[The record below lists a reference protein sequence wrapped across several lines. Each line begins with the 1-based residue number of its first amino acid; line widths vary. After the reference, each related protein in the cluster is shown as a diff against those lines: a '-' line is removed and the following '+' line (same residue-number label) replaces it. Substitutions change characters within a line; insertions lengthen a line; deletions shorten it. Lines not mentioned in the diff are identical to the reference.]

1 MLMHLRLAASTDGR
15 LRLLLIALAVPSVL
29 IGLLA
34 MHVLSGAAS
43 QPSAATHHTIAV
55 VAASDESHHE
65 GATNA
70 ASHDPSAS
78 ASATT
83 SAACG
88 PACEQEHGM
97 LTMACL
103 LALLVAA
110 LTLLAAAQVH
120 RGAWMLR
127 PIRFL
132 GVFLSAPAQ
141 PSPPSLIALSISRT

>member
-1 MLMHLRLAASTDGR
+1 MLMHLRLAASTDA
-15 LRLLLIALAVPSVL
+15 RLLLIALAVPSIL

-34 MHVLSGAAS
+34 MHVLSGTAS
-43 QPSAATHHTIAV
+43 QPSAATHHNIAV

-65 GATNA
+65 GPTNA
-70 ASHDPSAS
+70 ASHAAS
-78 ASATT
+78 AEAA

-103 LALLVAA
+103 LALLVGA

-120 RGAWMLR
+120 RGTWTLR